1 MNGLNRALIH
11 KKNGHR
17 IQRTPRTDKNLT
29 ICIQDEPKIISVG
42 IEIFLYYFFIIR
54 LIRKIN

>member
-1 MNGLNRALIH
+1 MNGLNGALIH

-29 ICIQDEPKIISVG
+29 ICIQDGPKIINIGSEVF
-42 IEIFLYYFFIIR
+42 IYCFF
-54 LIRKIN
+54 KIGLKRER